1 MSFSVIYSIGY
12 NYCFS
17 FAFVSQ
23 CGAGGC
29 LIELAQELLVIMVG
43 KQLIN
48 NIQEFI
54 FP

>member
-1 MSFSVIYSIGY
+1 MFLSLGCVF
-12 NYCFS
+12 
-17 FAFVSQ
+17 Q

-54 FP
+54 SP